1 MSTRALIRAIQHLLS
16 QTHKLAQ
23 RITKKVVTGF
33 LRNLLLIGRRPR
45 LSRAGFVL
53 PTTVLLLLVATL
65 TVGSIT
71 YRTYT
76 RTTQTIGDRQQRVIY
91 NAATPAIDRARAKLE
106 FLFDP
111 QKDPRFPGGIPGEG
125 RLLGM
130 LLNNGSNGVQALP
143 GDDVYTLP
151 DEARVDI
158 NGDGGLDNAWT
169 YEVDT
174 DEDGTED
181 ATVAYSILF
190 QIPGT
195 DRDPRNDELP
205 RLTNST
211 DTAVRARANKLQVR
225 QGPLSS
231 IEQVNNACR
240 RQNVSTLPE
249 AGWIPDEGG
258 STSVLRKNFQIN
270 AFVLPDDP
278 TGTVATLEFYQ
289 DRQVDRG
296 NKWGAW
302 FRNDLEIFPGA
313 DFNWNGAMHTEGSLI
328 VGKPRGALYRSYL
341 ISSPFSCLYTRDAS
355 EVSVA
360 SIAGDQDQDIPAFT
374 GQIISGLTGENQPG
388 GESRFHLFNGA
399 GTPPISADNDN
410 RTRLNQNSDS
420 IDNNSGGPADL
431 ALDPVAL
438 LTRGVSEARNGNSTA
453 PQDLGW
459 ENTEFFKRKRIF
471 NKTEQA
477 PYVDDSFRAD
487 NRYGPKPRYNNKKL
501 PNGVNIGQAITGNLM
516 AGVESQLPD
525 NRLINDAPAVSTDL
539 TSVGFDGYWE
549 RRARAEGVRLIV
561 GQRLELGN
569 PYPATLGVYTNGSSL
584 DPNNLPLREPLRPW
598 KTCAPNA
605 HSDTRCNEAR
615 QRRTLMDNLAAVQA
629 TAVYHF
635 RNPDGPDFPL
645 ACLATTAH
653 PGTSVTLDRSTTFE
667 DLALTAKE
675 NGRLDPSLITVS
687 DFFSGRGTNGWE
699 YAPPAAAGFPSA
711 EMTKALKNLAY
722 FAGDPKGGAPSFTP
736 VQDADVHPYPSMA
749 MWGDFSMLRRILD
762 GGTPYANLSPADK
775 TTLHTAACALGM
787 LAYNMNYL
795 SAYNY
800 ANPNPNFNSLGTM
813 LGLLTDNIPN
823 NSGGVNVSLGLAPE
837 AYVDGL
843 RRWRDSTTRPPNA
856 NDSQLLNRLIPL
868 AQLIAEK
875 EQVERDRRYGF
886 NTGTSTNCSDEF
898 RSVNGGQV
906 SKVAVLCS
914 NQPKFPAL
922 FSLFPG
928 DTNGDGVVNTADNHG
943 DINQNQPV
951 RDAEDVRFAYN
962 YITAANGSATYEVV
976 DLTAIQLAPK
986 PAPTSPGIWVTPTE
1000 TAAANTTS
1008 TTPSYTTAN
1017 NNRDVLIKECVSTV
1031 CYRTNTGNLVSV
1043 AFKDS
1048 GMFNARE
1055 MMSVRTLDINLDL
1068 LRRTPYRGDYW
1079 LPTSGIIYAFRED
1092 AVAENSIVR
1101 PEGGSMQ
1108 GTGTAEARDAKDPPL
1123 STYSIST
1130 KPVDY
1135 YPDPD
1140 RRPNGFRLRRGSALW
1155 RGNSLNR
1162 PGDNGRGMSFI
1173 SDNPVYIQGSFNLHQ
1188 NPGGN
1193 ARLEEFQAPLLPDN
1207 FGPAEFYGR
1216 RNIDTNFA
1224 GLTTD
1229 QWRPTEILA
1238 DAVTVLSDNFCD
1250 GSIEDGII
1258 TAQLVRPTEANLTA
1272 RLNRE
1277 RVGENGSVYGC
1288 LIDAGT
1294 APARDVRTSYLNQ
1307 NRPDKDPLAV
1317 TFNSS
1322 QDRWL
1327 RVNPYDRGSP
1337 IFISRSG
1344 NPARANASLPSS
1356 TANEYGSNPADPQS
1370 YYPYPTSTPNNPRPY
1385 SKARANTAGDI
1396 GVNRVNSIIIS
1407 GIVPSRVEQ
1416 SYGGMHNFPRLLED
1430 WSDRRLY
1437 IAGSF
1442 LQLNFSNYAT
1452 APFDQDAFE
1461 VGDIPEPAETI
1472 KYYEPPT
1479 RVWGYDVGLQY
1490 APAGPLAQRFVTFSS
1505 IRSEFYNEPPAD
1517 DPYISNLCRAI
1528 PDARCPA

>member
-1 MSTRALIRAIQHLLS
+1 LIRAIQHLLS

-33 LRNLLLIGRRPR
+33 LRHLLLIGRRPR

-130 LLNNGSNGVQALP
+130 LLNDGSSGVQALP
-143 GDDVYTLP
+143 GQDVYTLP
-151 DEARVDI
+151 DETRVDI
-158 NGDGGLDNAWT
+158 NGVGGLDNAWI
-169 YEVDT
+169 YKVDT
-174 DEDGTED
+174 DEDGMED
-181 ATVAYSILF
+181 ATVAYSIVF

-205 RLTNST
+205 RLTDSR
-211 DTAVRARANKLQVR
+211 DTAVRERANKLQVR

-270 AFVLPDDP
+270 AFVLPDNP
-278 TGTVATLEFYQ
+278 TGTVTTLEFYQ

-328 VGKPRGALYRSYL
+328 VGKPQGALYRSYL

-360 SIAGDQDQDIPAFT
+360 SIPGDPDQDIPPFT

-399 GTPPISADNDN
+399 GAPPISGDNDN
-410 RTRLNQNSDS
+410 RTRLNQGSDS
-420 IDNNSGGPADL
+420 IGNNSGGPADL

-438 LTRGVSEARNGNSTA
+438 LTEGVSEARNGNSTA
-453 PQDLGW
+453 PQDPGW
-459 ENTEFFKRKRIF
+459 QNTEFFKRKRIF
-471 NKTEQA
+471 NKPEQA

-525 NRLINDAPAVSTDL
+525 SRLTNDAPAVSTDL

-569 PYPATLGVYTNGSSL
+569 PYPNTLGVYTNGSNL

-615 QRRTLMDNLAAVQA
+615 QRRTLIDNLAAVQA

-635 RNPDGPDFPL
+635 RNPAGAGGPDFPL

-667 DLALTAKE
+667 ELAFAAKQDVPSISSAFPLT
-675 NGRLDPSLITVS
+675 IS

-699 YAPPAAAGFPSA
+699 YEPLPTGVNATTFPSA
-711 EMTKALKNLAY
+711 EQLKALTNLAY
-722 FAGDPKGGAPSFTP
+722 FAGDPRGGAPSFTP

-749 MWGDFSMLRRILD
+749 MWGDFSVLRRILD
-762 GGTPYANLSPADK
+762 SRTPYGSLSPADK

-787 LAYNMNYL
+787 LAHNVNYL

-800 ANPNPNFNSLGTM
+800 ADASNLTELIDRLGRLRTPAP
-813 LGLLTDNIPN
+813 GD
-823 NSGGVNVSLGLAPE
+823 SGGITVTQPTPE
-837 AYVDGL
+837 AYIDGL
-843 RRWRDSTTRPPNA
+843 RRWANA
-856 NDSQLLNRLIPL
+856 VPAERAIFDRIIPL
-868 AQLIAEK
+868 AQLVMEK
-875 EQVERDRRYGF
+875 EQIDRDRTFGF
-886 NTGTSTNCSDEF
+886 RVASSPNCANSFASVRAGLGSLTTLCSD
-898 RSVNGGQV
+898 
-906 SKVAVLCS
+906 
-914 NQPKFPAL
+914 QPKFPIL
-922 FSLFPG
+922 FSLFPY
-928 DTNGDGVVNTADNHG
+928 TAHG
-943 DINQNQPV
+943 DINQNEPS

-962 YITAANGSATYEVV
+962 YITTANGGATYEVV

-986 PAPTSPGIWVTPTE
+986 PAPTSPGNWVTPTE
-1000 TAAANTTS
+1000 PAAANTTS

-1017 NNRDVLIKECVSTV
+1017 NNRDVLIKECVSIV
-1031 CYRTNTGNLVSV
+1031 CYRANTGNLVRV

-1068 LRRTPYRGDYW
+1068 LRRTPYLGDYW

-1101 PEGGSMQ
+1101 PDGGSMQ

-1140 RRPNGFRLRRGSALW
+1140 RRPNGFRLRQGAALW
-1155 RGNSLNR
+1155 RGNSLSR

-1188 NPGGN
+1188 NPGGS

-1238 DAVTVLSDNFCD
+1238 DAVTVLSDSFCD
-1250 GSIEDGII
+1250 GSIEDSII
-1258 TAQLVRPTEANLTA
+1258 TAELATPTGANLST

-1277 RVGENGSVYGC
+1277 RVGENSSVYGC
-1288 LIDAGT
+1288 QLDAGT
-1294 APARDVRTSYLNQ
+1294 APTRDVRTSYLNQ
-1307 NRPDKDPLAV
+1307 NRPDKDQITV
-1317 TFNSS
+1317 TFNGS
-1322 QDRWL
+1322 QARWL

-1344 NPARANASLPSS
+1344 NPARASATLPSI
-1356 TANEYGSNPADPQS
+1356 TANEYGSNPTDAQS
-1370 YYPYPTSTPNNPRPY
+1370 YYLTSAVKPY

-1396 GVNRVNSIIIS
+1396 GVNRANSIIIS
-1407 GIVPSRVEQ
+1407 GIVPSRQEQ

-1430 WSDRRLY
+1430 WAGRRLY

-1452 APFDQDAFE
+1452 APFDQEAFE
-1461 VGDIPEPAETI
+1461 EGTAPTPTEVI

-1505 IRSEFYNEPPAD
+1505 IRSEFYNEPPAN

-1528 PDARCPA
+1528 PGGRCPA